1 MFRIIEAANEFG
13 SLTIEGAPYLSNT
26 QWRHLLAPLM
36 RDWCKKRKLEVEP
49 LTPNLFQRHLG
60 DSHPVALFN
69 TTFKVEGLEFGV
81 TLKTDI
87 KGEILSLEV
96 SEPRA
101 MECPLP
107 SNREAFVG
115 TEEYYSE
122 GEVSYSASPRCPQ
135 PGWLKVEYDSV
146 ESRTAIIAI
155 REDQQE
161 FTFPIPA

>member
-13 SLTIEGAPYLSNT
+13 SLTIEGAPYISNT

-36 RDWCKKRKLEVEP
+36 RNWCKKRKVRVDP

-69 TTFKVEGLEFGV
+69 TTFKVEGLEFHITV
-81 TLKTDI
+81 KTDK

-115 TEEYYSE
+115 TEEYYSG
-122 GEVSYSASPRCPQ
+122 GEVSYYASPRCTQ
-135 PGWLKVEYDSV
+135 PGWLEVEYDSV
-146 ESRTAIIAI
+146 ESRTAITAV
-155 REDQQE
+155 REDLQV
-161 FTFPIPA
+161 FTFPIPV